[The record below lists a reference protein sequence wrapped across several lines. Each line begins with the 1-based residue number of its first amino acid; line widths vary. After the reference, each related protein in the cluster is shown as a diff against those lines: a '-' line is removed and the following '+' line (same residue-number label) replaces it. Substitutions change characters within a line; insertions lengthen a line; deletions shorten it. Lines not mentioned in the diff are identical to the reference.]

1 MSAVN
6 ACHPSQRASATAFPL
21 HGRSLVVL
29 IASLRSYGRRL
40 LLPVVIAA
48 LMVSA
53 SGVAPAPGAWSTAQ
67 LSQGRAMLAA
77 TSVGNLA
84 MFAGGAQTTPAYP
97 SSTVDVYDVAT
108 GEWSTA
114 QLSVARLGLSAT
126 SVRTFALFAGGSLT
140 GDVLA
145 DGG

>member
-1 MSAVN
+1 MSTVHS
-6 ACHPSQRASATAFPL
+6 CHPSQRASATAFPL

-29 IASLRSYGRRL
+29 IASLRSYGRRW

-48 LMVSA
+48 LMVSS
-53 SGVAPAPGAWSTAQ
+53 SGVAPSAWSTAQ
-67 LSQGRAMLAA
+67 LSQGRAFLAA
-77 TSVGNLA
+77 TSVGSLA